1 MSSEWAVVGKQKK
14 SREQKGDKKSQNA
27 SAKVPKIED
36 NAAEMDAF
44 RLLYA
49 DLKEEMIAKLIALKD
64 SNGKAGLKAAAGTL
78 PNSDKR
84 VPMPTGGQAAQPAG
98 RNGSK
103 AKEPEKLKRS
113 VTSATIP
120 FKNLE
125 AAFAEINA
133 NELRSQLVAVNVQF
147 KDNPLMV
154 LKALTGSLNSKL
166 RLKDCDPVYSGRSN
180 SYPYDIVPK
189 DVRRVIDDCIVEAG
203 EENVKYFFDLTL
215 SNLVTDMNTNLPYH
229 GHKLM
234 LQAIANHHP
243 SACVNN
249 LARNAILRNS
259 YQNRSN
265 IGLSLLWALGQG
277 GYKDLNVGLKVW
289 QDIMVPVLDLKSYS
303 EFVSTY
309 VNAIVSGNSQQRL
322 DLGSSEFL
330 TILSSLTQPKR
341 NDDLESA
348 ARQLVEQY
356 VLGSPK
362 AAATFTV
369 LFNNVSFITRPTMI
383 HYGLALCLLEDP
395 ECTGVWMKLYRN
407 HLQTSLGIFNFLI
420 GSRQDYNKKVEGVD
434 AKTQRSI
441 YTSRPDVF
449 DDLFSEEH
457 FLQFLAKVNV
467 LNQELNVAKK
477 EVEVLKSITAV
488 VKELQQQGT
497 SGGKSKKKPSNKG
510 NSQASSSSSVT
521 SCVCKF
527 LFATFLLFGVT
538 GALLGYDTYRA
549 GGKFEA
555 SLTGQT
561 LKQAGLLP
569 AVQDAWT
576 CTLKFSARGYK
587 WAEANLPGYYQA
599 TCKALGPYVEFSI
612 DFSKVLWNGAK
623 KGFANAKQLA
633 QQKLPVVADFI
644 EQYAPGL
651 PKKIG
656 DAVCSSCDALCAFT
670 VKSYNFT
677 VEFFKTKVFVGQLSS
692 ENLGKVYNNTQQAA
706 AQYYSWFNDQ
716 VNFYAKLK

>member
-84 VPMPTGGQAAQPAG
+84 VPTPTGGQAAQPAG

-488 VKELQQQGT
+488 VKAG
-497 SGGKSKKKPSNKG
+497 
-510 NSQASSSSSVT
+510 SS
-521 SCVCKF
+521 
-527 LFATFLLFGVT
+527 
-538 GALLGYDTYRA
+538 
-549 GGKFEA
+549 
-555 SLTGQT
+555 
-561 LKQAGLLP
+561 
-569 AVQDAWT
+569 
-576 CTLKFSARGYK
+576 
-587 WAEANLPGYYQA
+587 
-599 TCKALGPYVEFSI
+599 
-612 DFSKVLWNGAK
+612 
-623 KGFANAKQLA
+623 
-633 QQKLPVVADFI
+633 
-644 EQYAPGL
+644 
-651 PKKIG
+651 
-656 DAVCSSCDALCAFT
+656 
-670 VKSYNFT
+670 
-677 VEFFKTKVFVGQLSS
+677 
-692 ENLGKVYNNTQQAA
+692 
-706 AQYYSWFNDQ
+706 
-716 VNFYAKLK
+716 